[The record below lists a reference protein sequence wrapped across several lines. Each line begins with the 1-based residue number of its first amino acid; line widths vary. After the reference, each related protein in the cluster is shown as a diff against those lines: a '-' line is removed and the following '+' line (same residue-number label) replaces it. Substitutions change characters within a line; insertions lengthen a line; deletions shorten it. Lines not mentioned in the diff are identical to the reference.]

1 MTDSAQSTPE
11 QLIRLLEPI
20 HDEARAMA
28 RRLCRSRADGDDLF
42 QESAL
47 RAMRKLHTLRDEK
60 SFRWWFYRVL
70 FSVHRNRSRRDTWRR
85 LLRFGRQDEHEV
97 IGADGSEW
105 EEERQR
111 VGRMAEAL
119 ARLPAVQ
126 REAIVLCD
134 IHEMSVEEIAAL
146 QGASASAVKSRLS
159 RGRRRLRAYYER
171 IGMAPLGSRLDPMD
185 VAAST
190 APEQT
195 REVL

>member
-1 MTDSAQSTPE
+1 
-11 QLIRLLEPI
+11 
-20 HDEARAMA
+20 MA

-47 RAMRKLHTLRDEK
+47 RAMRKLHTLRDES

-70 FSVHRNRSRRDTWRR
+70 FSVHRNRARRDTWRR
-85 LLRFGRQDEHEV
+85 LLRFGRLHEDHEV
-97 IGADGSEW
+97 VGADGSQW

-111 VGRMAEAL
+111 VTRMSSAL

-134 IHEMSVEEIAAL
+134 IHEMSIEDIATL

-171 IGMAPLGSRLDPMD
+171 IGMAPTSPIDTGSP
-185 VAAST
+185 ST
-190 APEQT
+190 AAPEQT
-195 REVL
+195 REAL